1 MSSELDSLRQRII
14 EIEAE
19 NAEVK
24 AKYIKVMDENVE
36 VKAENAKLRYALE
49 EHEARFTRLEQRD
62 KEKTNLIAKMDDD
75 IKEIKQSSANASSV
89 ENPNNVV
96 RLGKLEK
103 MANSLNTSDSTFNS
117 NVCKPIHT
125 ETKSLEDKETDDFL
139 DEVHKKRVSDE
150 IRQRNKE
157 KKIQREST
165 VPSDLSCITETS
177 LRNHDE
183 NKSNTKTV
191 NIVHD
196 QEKIS
201 LEDSVQ
207 KMPER
212 LNEDVSQRESDSGL
226 VTEIVRDLLQG
237 FLVDDFQREF
247 INTEFIDREHFNSS
261 PVTEELA
268 RLFHQASIARKNS
281 IKAKQEEI
289 SSWGRY
295 SERFEDKVM
304 KLRSEDKNLKDKT
317 ARSQIYNEMKPYLS
331 GVSDEYLRKI
341 TSKARKINKLFGYDY
356 DPITLK
362 KIKGIGW
369 HMVNRVTYSADSIS
383 RLTNLQIQYIIDR
396 MNLTVTNKTVNNV
409 HDQSHVTL
417 EIITSDTTAPI
428 TLLSM
433 GRITSEKIV
442 NASQTIPAEVPAFS
456 QPNAS
461 PEMISSD
468 MFQASVS
475 SASQSKPAY
484 DHSYFRNKILDQYP
498 NLYRECSSENFDY
511 YGITDETS
519 CGDYIC
525 PLCKLGH
532 DDEEIE
538 GRYKA
543 GSYFIKCEQRE
554 IEIVA

>member
-1 MSSELDSLRQRII
+1 MSTELDSLRQRII
-14 EIEAE
+14 ELEAE

-24 AKYIKVMDENVE
+24 AKYIKVMDENAE
-36 VKAENAKLRYALE
+36 VKAENAKLRCALE

-103 MANSLNTSDSTFNS
+103 MAKPSNTSDSTFNS
-117 NVCKPIHT
+117 NVCKPIRT
-125 ETKSLEDKETDDFL
+125 ETKSLEDKGTDDFL
-139 DEVHKKRVSDE
+139 DEVRKKRVSDE

-165 VPSDLSCITETS
+165 VPSDLSCVTETS

-183 NKSNTKTV
+183 N
-191 NIVHD
+191 
-196 QEKIS
+196 
-201 LEDSVQ
+201 
-207 KMPER
+207 
-212 LNEDVSQRESDSGL
+212 ESL

-247 INTEFIDREHFNSS
+247 INTEFIDREHSNSS

-317 ARSQIYNEMKPYLS
+317 ARSQIYNEMKLYLS

-362 KIKGIGW
+362 KIKGIWLIRLPIVFPDSLTG
-369 HMVNRVTYSADSIS
+369 HM
-383 RLTNLQIQYIIDR
+383 
-396 MNLTVTNKTVNNV
+396 
-409 HDQSHVTL
+409 
-417 EIITSDTTAPI
+417 E
-428 TLLSM
+428 
-433 GRITSEKIV
+433 
-442 NASQTIPAEVPAFS
+442 
-456 QPNAS
+456 
-461 PEMISSD
+461 
-468 MFQASVS
+468 
-475 SASQSKPAY
+475 
-484 DHSYFRNKILDQYP
+484 
-498 NLYRECSSENFDY
+498 
-511 YGITDETS
+511 
-519 CGDYIC
+519 
-525 PLCKLGH
+525 
-532 DDEEIE
+532 
-538 GRYKA
+538 
-543 GSYFIKCEQRE
+543 
-554 IEIVA
+554 